1 MVSHPVVLAL
11 LGPMAL
17 GIANDLG
24 MFHHR
29 NIAHIRSPPLQGG
42 WYTRLDHRIYAV
54 NTSRDS
60 RSVSFSELF
69 EGRMPRELQVWH
81 MEKVLT
87 GPGRPP
93 TAIGRLGAHP
103 GGE

>member
-11 LGPMAL
+11 LGLMAL
-17 GIANDLG
+17 GTANDLG

-60 RSVSFSELF
+60 RSVLF
-69 EGRMPRELQVWH
+69 WFW
-81 MEKVLT
+81 
-87 GPGRPP
+87 
-93 TAIGRLGAHP
+93 RLGLAGHRLLVAVRARRKP
-103 GGE
+103 MTEAWVSGGEKPRLST